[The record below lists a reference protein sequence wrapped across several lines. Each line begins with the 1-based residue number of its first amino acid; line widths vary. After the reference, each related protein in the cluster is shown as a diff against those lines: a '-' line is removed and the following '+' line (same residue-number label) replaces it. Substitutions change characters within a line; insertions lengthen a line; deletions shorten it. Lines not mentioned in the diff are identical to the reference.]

1 MVMNLSPSDGL
12 PDLNLSKTHQST
24 FPSSL
29 VSLIAFK
36 FRHLLTAVILGPYGC
51 IGKAL
56 ALMELRY
63 VVANLVSR
71 YEISLTP
78 DQREDVFL
86 NSKVDALA
94 LNPGPLMIVFKKRN
108 RTENKRA

>member
-1 MVMNLSPSDGL
+1 MSLSPSDGL
-12 PDLNLSKTHQST
+12 PDLNLSKTRQYT

-29 VSLIAFK
+29 ASLISLK
-36 FRHLLTAVILGPYGC
+36 LKRLLTAAVIGPYGC

-63 VVANLVSR
+63 VVANLVNR
-71 YEISLTP
+71 YEISLAP

-94 LNPGPLMIVFKKRN
+94 LNPGPLMTVFKKRN
-108 RTENKRA
+108 HTENKRA